1 MFAMTIPITFL
12 PLLAQG
18 ELTIPGKESG
28 IMDLLTS
35 TTVLTGVA
43 AVAITIV
50 FLSILSRFYV
60 RASKESS
67 FVRTG
72 LGGQKVI
79 ADGGA
84 IVLPIFQQITPVNMM
99 TLRLQVERANSEALI
114 TLDRIRADVKAEF
127 FVRVKKDN
135 EAIAQAA
142 QSFGGKTLHPEEL
155 REILQGKFVD
165 ALRAVAAGMDMQTLH
180 EKRADFVQSV
190 QTTVAED
197 LAKNGLELESVSLTG
212 LDQTSVEY
220 FNATNSFDAQGLAN
234 IARITEA
241 KREERNKIEQ
251 ETRIRIEQKN
261 LEAEQ
266 QSLTIRQQGE
276 FARLSQEREVSM
288 RKAEQEALIKT
299 EQAMRHREAEESSIL
314 ATKQIALQNIN
325 KEREIE
331 QSNLEK
337 TRQLETADIARKQA
351 VEISQQEAAINIA
364 QKSEAKSKA
373 EAEASK
379 ALAEKVREEE
389 NVISVRMIAEA
400 NRKREVE
407 VISARQEAERDATRV
422 TVAAEAEKKAA
433 EDLAEAKL
441 TAARAD
447 AESVIIRAEADQKR
461 YEAEAYGTRS
471 LNEAKNL
478 LGEAVMAYEMKNV
491 LAKVAPDLIAA
502 SMKPLE
508 SIESVRV
515 LSTNGQLIGG
525 NGGGDSNG
533 SNGSGG
539 SGGNGGNVPD
549 QLVNALLRHRIQ
561 LPVVDDL
568 LKQLGINSPSP
579 VDISN
584 ALGDISPTADPDK
597 S

>member
-1 MFAMTIPITFL
+1 MTTLTVVSPFL
-12 PLLAQG
+12 SLLAQTG
-18 ELTIPGKESG
+18 IQTASG
-28 IMDLLTS
+28 SGGVMDLLRNTS
-35 TTVLTGVA
+35 VLTGIA
-43 AVAITIV
+43 GLAIVVV

-99 TLRLQVERANSEALI
+99 TLRLQVERASSEALI

-142 QSFGGKTLHPEEL
+142 QSFGSKTLHPEEL

-251 ETRIRIEQKN
+251 ETRIRIEAKN

-266 QSLTIRQQGE
+266 QSLTIRQEGE

-299 EQAMRHREAEESSIL
+299 EQAMRHREAQESEIL
-314 ATKQIALQNIN
+314 AAKQIALQNIN

-379 ALAEKVREEE
+379 ALAEKVKEEE
-389 NVISVRMIAEA
+389 NVTTVRMVAEA
-400 NRKREVE
+400 NRMREVE
-407 VISARQEAERDATRV
+407 VISARQDAERDATRV

-433 EDLAEAKL
+433 EDLAAAKL
-441 TAARAD
+441 TAARAE
-447 AESVIIRAEADQKR
+447 AESIIIRAEADQKR
-461 YEAEAYGTRS
+461 YEAEAFGTRS

-478 LGEAVMAYEMKNV
+478 LGDAVMAYEMKAI
-491 LAKVAPDLIAA
+491 LAKVAPELIAA

-508 SIESVRV
+508 NIESVRV
-515 LSTNGQLIGG
+515 LSTNGPLIGG
-525 NGGGDSNG
+525 G
-533 SNGSGG
+533 NGSGD
-539 SGGNGGNVPD
+539 GNGPPNGGGNVPD

-568 LKQLGINSPSP
+568 LKQLGIHSPSP
-579 VDISN
+579 TDISN
-584 ALGDISPTADPDK
+584 ALIPAESTEGKAG
-597 S
+597 

>member
-1 MFAMTIPITFL
+1 MMELVKQPAVLSGAAAFALIV
-12 PLLAQG
+12 
-18 ELTIPGKESG
+18 
-28 IMDLLTS
+28 IM
-35 TTVLTGVA
+35 
-43 AVAITIV
+43 
-50 FLSILSRFYV
+50 LSIASRFYV
-60 RASKESS
+60 RASKESA

-99 TLRLQVERANSEALI
+99 TLRLQVERANNEALI

-127 FVRVKKDN
+127 FVRVKKDT

-288 RKAEQEALIKT
+288 RRAEQESLIKT

-314 ATKQIALQNIN
+314 AAKQIALQNIN
-325 KEREIE
+325 KERELE
-331 QSNLEK
+331 QSQMEK
-337 TRQLETADIARKQA
+337 KRQIETADIARRQA
-351 VEISQQEAAINIA
+351 VEMSQQEAAITIA
-364 QKSEAKSKA
+364 EKSEAKSKA
-373 EAEASK
+373 EADASK

-389 NVISVRMIAEA
+389 NVITVRMVAEA
-400 NRKREVE
+400 NRRREVE
-407 VISARQEAERDATRV
+407 VISARQEAEREATKV

-433 EDLAEAKL
+433 EDLALARL
-441 TAARAD
+441 TAARAE
-447 AESVIIRAEADQKR
+447 AESVIIKADADRKKF
-461 YEAEAYGTRS
+461 EAEAYGARAI
-471 LNEAKNL
+471 NEAKNM
-478 LGEAVMAYEMKNV
+478 LGENVMAYEMRTV
-491 LAKVAPDLIAA
+491 LAQVAPALIAA

-508 SIESVRV
+508 NIESVRV
-515 LSTNGQLIGG
+515 ISTNGPLIGG
-525 NGGGDSNG
+525 YGGGGNG
-533 SNGSGG
+533 SAGDGG
-539 SGGNGGNVPD
+539 GEAGGGNVPD
-549 QLVNALLRHRIQ
+549 QLVNALLRHRVQ
-561 LPVVDDL
+561 LPIVDDL
-568 LKQLGINSPSP
+568 LKQLGIASPTP
-579 VDISN
+579 AGISN
-584 ALGDISPTADPDK
+584 ALLPAPSKPPEPPELQSLAH

>member
-433 EDLAEAKL
+433 EDLAGAKL

-447 AESVIIRAEADQKR
+447 AESIIIRAEADQKR

-491 LAKVAPDLIAA
+491 LAKVAPELIAA

-539 SGGNGGNVPD
+539 NGGNVPD

-568 LKQLGINSPSP
+568 LKQLGISSPSP

>member
-1 MFAMTIPITFL
+1 MTEL
-12 PLLAQG
+12 PTLQTMPSLLAQA
-18 ELTIPGKESG
+18 ELRGPVQGG
-28 IMDLLTS
+28 VMDLLTN
-35 TTVLTGVA
+35 TGVLSA
-43 AVAITIV
+43 IAGVAILVV

-60 RASKESS
+60 RASKESA

-99 TLRLQVERANSEALI
+99 TLRLQVERANNEALI

-127 FVRVKKDN
+127 FVRVKKDT

-142 QSFGGKTLHPEEL
+142 QSFGSKTLHPEEL

-251 ETRIRIEQKN
+251 ETRIRIEAKN

-266 QSLTIRQQGE
+266 QSLTIRQEGE

-299 EQAMRHREAEESSIL
+299 EQAMRHREAQESEIM
-314 ATKQIALQNIN
+314 AAKQIALQNIN

-389 NVISVRMIAEA
+389 NVTTVRMIAEA
-400 NRKREVE
+400 NRTREVE
-407 VISARQEAERDATRV
+407 VISARQDAERDATRV

-433 EDLAEAKL
+433 EDLAEARL
-441 TAARAD
+441 TGARAE
-447 AESVIIRAEADQKR
+447 AESIIIRAEADQKR
-461 YEAEAYGTRS
+461 YEAEAYGMRS

-478 LGEAVMAYEMKNV
+478 LGEAVMAFEMKSI
-491 LAKVAPDLIAA
+491 LAKVAPELITA

-508 SIESVRV
+508 NIESVRV

-525 NGGGDSNG
+525 SGNGDGGG
-533 SNGSGG
+533 SNGG
-539 SGGNGGNVPD
+539 GGNGGNVPD

-584 ALGDISPTADPDK
+584 ALGSANSTEGTDK
-597 S
+597 I

>member
-1 MFAMTIPITFL
+1 MTTLTVASLFL
-12 PLLAQG
+12 SLLAQTG
-18 ELTIPGKESG
+18 IQTASG
-28 IMDLLTS
+28 SGGVMDLLRNTS
-35 TTVLTGVA
+35 VLTGIA
-43 AVAITIV
+43 GLAIVVV

-99 TLRLQVERANSEALI
+99 TLRLQVERASSEALI

-142 QSFGGKTLHPEEL
+142 QSFGSKTLHPEEL

-251 ETRIRIEQKN
+251 ETRIRIEAKN

-266 QSLTIRQQGE
+266 QSLTIRQEGE

-299 EQAMRHREAEESSIL
+299 EQAMRHREAQESEIL
-314 ATKQIALQNIN
+314 AAKQIALQNIN

-379 ALAEKVREEE
+379 ALAEKVKEEE
-389 NVISVRMIAEA
+389 NVTTVRMVAEA
-400 NRKREVE
+400 NRMREVE
-407 VISARQEAERDATRV
+407 VISARQDAERDATRV

-433 EDLAEAKL
+433 EDLAAAKL
-441 TAARAD
+441 TAAKAE
-447 AESVIIRAEADQKR
+447 AESIIIRAEADQKR
-461 YEAEAYGTRS
+461 YEAEAFGTRS

-478 LGEAVMAYEMKNV
+478 LGDAVMAYEMKAI
-491 LAKVAPDLIAA
+491 LAKVAPELIAA

-508 SIESVRV
+508 NIESVRV
-515 LSTNGQLIGG
+515 LSTNGPLIGSG
-525 NGGGDSNG
+525 
-533 SNGSGG
+533 NGSGD
-539 SGGNGGNVPD
+539 GNGPPNGGGNVPD

-568 LKQLGINSPSP
+568 LKQLGIHSPSP
-579 VDISN
+579 TDISN
-584 ALGDISPTADPDK
+584 ALMPAESTETKAG
-597 S
+597 

>member
-1 MFAMTIPITFL
+1 MDLFRNTGVL
-12 PLLAQG
+12 
-18 ELTIPGKESG
+18 SG
-28 IMDLLTS
+28 I
-35 TTVLTGVA
+35 A
-43 AVAITIV
+43 AIAILVV

-60 RASKESS
+60 RASKESA

-99 TLRLQVERANSEALI
+99 TLRLQVERANNEALI

-127 FVRVKKDN
+127 FVRVKKDT

-142 QSFGGKTLHPEEL
+142 QSFGSKTLHPEEL

-266 QSLTIRQQGE
+266 QSLTIRQEGE

-299 EQAMRHREAEESSIL
+299 EQAMRHREAEESDIL
-314 ATKQIALQNIN
+314 AAKQIALQNIN

-337 TRQLETADIARKQA
+337 TRQLETADIARRQA

-389 NVISVRMIAEA
+389 NVTSVRMLAEA

-407 VISARQEAERDATRV
+407 VISARQDAERDATRV

-433 EDLAEAKL
+433 EDLATAKL
-441 TAARAD
+441 TAARAE
-447 AESVIIRAEADQKR
+447 AESIIIHAEADQKR
-461 YEAEAYGTRS
+461 YEAEAYGIRS

-478 LGEAVMAYEMKNV
+478 LNEAVMAYEMKAI
-491 LAKVAPDLIAA
+491 LAKVAPELLAA

-508 SIESVRV
+508 NIESVRV
-515 LSTNGQLIGG
+515 LSTNGSLIGG
-525 NGGGDSNG
+525 SQQRNRRAWQRRQRAG
-533 SNGSGG
+533 
-539 SGGNGGNVPD
+539 
-549 QLVNALLRHRIQ
+549 
-561 LPVVDDL
+561 
-568 LKQLGINSPSP
+568 
-579 VDISN
+579 
-584 ALGDISPTADPDK
+584 PTRQRPPAPPHPAPRRG
-597 S
+597 

>member
-1 MFAMTIPITFL
+1 MTEPTVFPAIFQLFAQNGIESTTSGGVMDLFRNTGVL
-12 PLLAQG
+12 
-18 ELTIPGKESG
+18 SG
-28 IMDLLTS
+28 IAGLA
-35 TTVLTGVA
+35 VLV
-43 AVAITIV
+43 V

-60 RASKESS
+60 RASKESA

-99 TLRLQVERANSEALI
+99 TLRLQVERANNEALI

-142 QSFGGKTLHPEEL
+142 QSFGSKTLNPEEL

-212 LDQTSVEY
+212 LDQTSVEF

-251 ETRIRIEQKN
+251 ETRIRIEAKN

-266 QSLTIRQQGE
+266 QSLTIRQEGE
-276 FARLSQEREVSM
+276 FARLGQEREVSM
-288 RKAEQEALIKT
+288 RRAEQEALIKT
-299 EQAMRHREAEESSIL
+299 EQAMRHREAQESEIL
-314 ATKQIALQNIN
+314 AAKQIALQNIN

-337 TRQLETADIARKQA
+337 TRQLETADIARRQA

-389 NVISVRMIAEA
+389 NVTTVRMIAEA

-407 VISARQEAERDATRV
+407 VISARQDAERDATRV
-422 TVAAEAEKKAA
+422 TVAAEAEMKAA
-433 EDLAEAKL
+433 EDLGHARL
-441 TAARAD
+441 TAARAE
-447 AESVIIRAEADQKR
+447 AESIIIRAEADQKR
-461 YEAEAYGTRS
+461 YEAEAYGMRS

-478 LGEAVMAYEMKNV
+478 LAESVMAYEMKAA
-491 LAKVAPDLIAA
+491 LAKVAPELISA

-508 SIESVRV
+508 NIESVRV

-525 NGGGDSNG
+525 SGSGEGNG
-533 SNGSGG
+533 SANG
-539 SGGNGGNVPD
+539 GGNVPD

-568 LKQLGINSPSP
+568 LKQLGIHSPSP

-584 ALGDISPTADPDK
+584 ALISPEQSSDSDGSIKT
-597 S
+597 

>member
-1 MFAMTIPITFL
+1 V
-12 PLLAQG
+12 
-18 ELTIPGKESG
+18 
-28 IMDLLTS
+28 DLLTS
-35 TTVLTGVA
+35 TSVLTGVA
-43 AVAITIV
+43 AVAIAIV

-261 LEAEQ
+261 LKAEQ
-266 QSLTIRQQGE
+266 QSLTIRQEGE

-337 TRQLETADIARKQA
+337 TRQLETADIARRQA

-478 LGEAVMAYEMKNV
+478 LGEAVMAYEMKNA
-491 LAKVAPDLIAA
+491 LAKVAPELIAA

-533 SNGSGG
+533 SNGTGG
-539 SGGNGGNVPD
+539 TGGNVPD

-584 ALGDISPTADPDK
+584 ALGDINPAAAPDK
-597 S
+597 A

>member
-1 MFAMTIPITFL
+1 MTEIPTLQIL
-12 PLLAQG
+12 PSFLAQA
-18 ELTIPGKESG
+18 ELRAPGQG
-28 IMDLLTS
+28 GVMDLLTN
-35 TTVLTGVA
+35 TGVLS
-43 AVAITIV
+43 AVAGVAILVV

-60 RASKESS
+60 RASKESA

-99 TLRLQVERANSEALI
+99 TLRLQVERANNEALI

-127 FVRVKKDN
+127 FVRVKKDT

-142 QSFGGKTLHPEEL
+142 QSFGSKTLHPEEL

-251 ETRIRIEQKN
+251 ETRIRIEAKN

-266 QSLTIRQQGE
+266 QSLTIRQEGE

-288 RKAEQEALIKT
+288 RKAEQESLIKT
-299 EQAMRHREAEESSIL
+299 EQAMRNREAQESEIM
-314 ATKQIALQNIN
+314 AAKQIALQNIN

-389 NVISVRMIAEA
+389 NVTTVRMIAEA
-400 NRKREVE
+400 NRTREVE
-407 VISARQEAERDATRV
+407 VISARQDAERDATRV

-433 EDLAEAKL
+433 EDLAEARL
-441 TAARAD
+441 TGARAE
-447 AESVIIRAEADQKR
+447 AESIIIRAEADQKR
-461 YEAEAYGTRS
+461 YEAEAYGMRS

-478 LGEAVMAYEMKNV
+478 LGEAVMAFEMKSI
-491 LAKVAPDLIAA
+491 LAKVAPELITA

-508 SIESVRV
+508 NIESVRV

-525 NGGGDSNG
+525 SGNGDGGG
-533 SNGSGG
+533 SNGG
-539 SGGNGGNVPD
+539 SGNGGNVPD

-584 ALGDISPTADPDK
+584 ALGSANSSEGSDK
-597 S
+597 I

>member
-1 MFAMTIPITFL
+1 MTEIPTLQIL
-12 PLLAQG
+12 PSLLAQA
-18 ELTIPGKESG
+18 ELRAPGQGSV
-28 IMDLLTS
+28 MDLLTN
-35 TTVLTGVA
+35 TGVLS
-43 AVAITIV
+43 AVAGVAILVV

-60 RASKESS
+60 RASKESA

-99 TLRLQVERANSEALI
+99 TLRLQVERANNEALI

-127 FVRVKKDN
+127 FVRVKKDT

-142 QSFGGKTLHPEEL
+142 QSFGSKTLHPEEL

-251 ETRIRIEQKN
+251 ETRIRIEAKN

-266 QSLTIRQQGE
+266 QSLTIRQEGE

-288 RKAEQEALIKT
+288 RKAEQESLIKT
-299 EQAMRHREAEESSIL
+299 EQAMRHREAQESEIM
-314 ATKQIALQNIN
+314 AAKQIALQNIN

-389 NVISVRMIAEA
+389 NVTTVRMIAEA
-400 NRKREVE
+400 NRTREVE
-407 VISARQEAERDATRV
+407 VISARQDAERDATRV

-441 TAARAD
+441 TGARAE
-447 AESVIIRAEADQKR
+447 AESIIIRAEADQKR
-461 YEAEAYGTRS
+461 YEAEAYGMRS

-478 LGEAVMAYEMKNV
+478 LGEAVMAFEMKSI
-491 LAKVAPDLIAA
+491 LAKVAPELITA

-508 SIESVRV
+508 NIESVRV

-525 NGGGDSNG
+525 SGNGDGGG
-533 SNGSGG
+533 SNGG
-539 SGGNGGNVPD
+539 SGNGGNVPD

-584 ALGDISPTADPDK
+584 ALGSANSSEGSDK
-597 S
+597 I

>member
-1 MFAMTIPITFL
+1 MTI
-12 PLLAQG
+12 
-18 ELTIPGKESG
+18 LTISNTVLALNQLENGG
-28 IMDLLTS
+28 GVLDLFRNTG
-35 TTVLTGVA
+35 VLTGIA
-43 AVAITIV
+43 ALAILVV

-60 RASKESS
+60 RASKESA

-99 TLRLQVERANSEALI
+99 TLRLQVERANNEALI

-127 FVRVKKDN
+127 FVRVKKDT

-142 QSFGGKTLHPEEL
+142 QSFGSKTLHPEEL

-251 ETRIRIEQKN
+251 ETRIRIEAKN

-266 QSLTIRQQGE
+266 QSLTIRQEGE

-288 RKAEQEALIKT
+288 RRAEQEALIKT
-299 EQAMRHREAEESSIL
+299 EQVMRHREAQESEIM
-314 ATKQIALQNIN
+314 AAKQIALQNIN

-379 ALAEKVREEE
+379 ALAEKVKEEE

-400 NRKREVE
+400 NRMREVE
-407 VISARQEAERDATRV
+407 VISARQDAERDATRV

-433 EDLAEAKL
+433 EDLAAAKL
-441 TAARAD
+441 TGARAE
-447 AESVIIRAEADQKR
+447 AESIIIRAEADQKR
-461 YEAEAYGTRS
+461 YEAEAYGMRS

-478 LGEAVMAYEMKNV
+478 LGDSVMAYEMKNI
-491 LAKVAPDLIAA
+491 LAKVAPELIAA

-508 SIESVRV
+508 NIESVRV

-525 NGGGDSNG
+525 
-533 SNGSGG
+533 GG
-539 SGGNGGNVPD
+539 SGGGSDGNGTPHGGGNVPD

-568 LKQLGINSPSP
+568 LKQLGIHSPSP

-584 ALGDISPTADPDK
+584 ALMAEKTEEKA
-597 S
+597 